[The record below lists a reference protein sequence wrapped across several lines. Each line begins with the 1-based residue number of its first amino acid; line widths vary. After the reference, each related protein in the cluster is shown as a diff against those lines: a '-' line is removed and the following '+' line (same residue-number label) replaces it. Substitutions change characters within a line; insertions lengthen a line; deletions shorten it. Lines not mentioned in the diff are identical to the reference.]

1 MGSNDQK
8 IKIMLIEDN
17 HTDYLLTSKVFA
29 SLSIDSSLELDW
41 CKNYEDGLQAIEA
54 HSHDIYFV
62 DYSLGTRNGLDLVQ
76 ESREND
82 NTTGP
87 FVLLTDFDAT
97 KLFERSLE
105 LGIYDHIKKSELS
118 PSTAD
123 RTLRYSIRRHQ
134 TEQALKQEQEFNA
147 FILAEIPYL
156 IISVD
161 QSGLVSSANPAA
173 CHLFKCTDKNLMGKD
188 WKDLIHEDDRETIK
202 YKVSEDGEVSFEARA
217 LTSDNEERVINW
229 NILNKGVSRKGAE
242 TTAFIL
248 SGKDVT
254 NQIKAEEV
262 ERRRQKMEALG
273 QLAGG
278 VAHEINNLLQPIL
291 MSSQMVASKA
301 ENYKNSEERD
311 YLIKNM
317 ERIERNTKNAAKIV
331 DDILLFSRGE
341 QKEIERVNLYETLE
355 SSVIFVKDMLPA
367 TINIVGNYEK
377 NTEKQTAH
385 INSSELTQ
393 IITNMLIN
401 ASHAMLDHGDVVIS
415 MKNRMLSVEESTIMN
430 LKHGTYAEI
439 NITDTGYGISEENQA
454 NIFNP
459 FFTTKDVG
467 EGTGLG
473 LSIVYNIIEKWGGT
487 IKVKSK
493 KNKGTTFSIYIP
505 VQ

>member
-1 MGSNDQK
+1 MESIDQN

-17 HTDYLLTSKVFA
+17 HTDYLLTSK
-29 SLSIDSSLELDW
+29 IISSLGSEIQLDW
-41 CKNYEDGLQAIEA
+41 EKTYDSGLAAIQAKE
-54 HSHDIYFV
+54 HDIYLI
-62 DYSLGTRNGLDLVQ
+62 DYSLGSKNGLDLVQ
-76 ESREND
+76 ECRDQDEL
-82 NTTGP
+82 TGP
-87 FVLLTDFDAT
+87 FILLTDFDAS

-118 PSTAD
+118 PSVAD
-123 RTLRYSIRRHQ
+123 RTLRYSIKRHE
-134 TEQALKQEQEFNA
+134 TEQALKQEKEFNS

-161 QSGLVSSANPAA
+161 QAGLISSVNPATSQ
-173 CHLFKCTDKNLMGKD
+173 LFKCGESDLISKP
-188 WKDLIHEDDRETIK
+188 WKELIHEDDREDIK
-202 YKVSEDGEVSFEARA
+202 YKVSDDGEVSFEARV
-217 LTSDNEERVINW
+217 LTSDNQERVINW
-229 NILNKGVSRKGAE
+229 NILNKGVSREGSKI
-242 TTAFIL
+242 TAFIL

-254 NQIKAEEV
+254 SQVKAEEV

-301 ENYKNSEERD
+301 QANENEEERD

-341 QKEIERVNLYETLE
+341 QKEIKTVNLYQSLKD
-355 SSVIFVKDMLPA
+355 SVFFVKEILPA
-367 TINIVGNYEK
+367 TINIVSEYEDGA
-377 NTEKQTAH
+377 EKRKAD
-385 INSSELTQ
+385 INPNELTQ
-393 IITNMLIN
+393 IVTNMLIN
-401 ASHAMLDHGDVVIS
+401 ASHAMSDQGNVNIS
-415 MKNRMLSVEESTIMN
+415 MKNRDLSAEECSILN
-430 LKHGTYAEI
+430 LKQNTYAEI

-493 KNKGTTFSIYIP
+493 VKKGTTFSIYIP
-505 VQ
+505 VK

>member
-1 MGSNDQK
+1 MAEANQD

-17 HTDYLLTSKVFA
+17 HTDYLLTSKI
-29 SLSIDSSLELDW
+29 LSTLYSGKIELDW
-41 CKNYEDGLQAIEA
+41 SKSYDEGLKAIGA
-54 HSHDIYFV
+54 KQHDIYLI
-62 DYSLGTRNGLDLVQ
+62 DYSLGTKNGLDLVQ
-76 ESREND
+76 ESREID

-87 FVLLTDFDAT
+87 FILLTDFDAT
-97 KLFERSLE
+97 QLFERSLE

-118 PSTAD
+118 PSVAD
-123 RTLRYSIRRHQ
+123 RTLRYSIRRYQ
-134 TEQALKQEQEFNA
+134 TEQALKQEKEFNS

-161 QSGLVSSANPAA
+161 QAGLISSVNPATTQ
-173 CHLFKCTDKNLMGKD
+173 LFKCNEEALISKN
-188 WKDLIHEDDRETIK
+188 WKDLIHDDDRDDIK
-202 YKVSEDGEVSFEARA
+202 YKVSDDGEVSFEARVI
-217 LTSDNEERVINW
+217 TSDDEERVINW
-229 NILNKGVSRKGAE
+229 NILNKGLSREGTE
-242 TTAFIL
+242 LTAFIL

-254 NQIKAEEV
+254 SQVKAEEV

-291 MSSQMVASKA
+291 MSSQMVASRA
-301 ENYKNSEERD
+301 ENSEDSEDRD

-341 QKEIERVNLYETLE
+341 QKEIERVNLYQALQD
-355 SSVIFVKDMLPA
+355 SVIFVKEMLPA
-367 TINIVGNYEK
+367 TIGIITNFEDDAD
-377 NTEKQTAH
+377 KQKAD
-385 INSSELTQ
+385 INPNELTQ
-393 IITNMLIN
+393 IVTNMLIN
-401 ASHAMLDHGDVVIS
+401 ASHAMSDQGDIHIS
-415 MKNRMLSVEESTIMN
+415 IKNRDLSIEESSIMN
-430 LKHGTYAEI
+430 LRQDTYAEI

-493 KNKGTTFSIYIP
+493 PKKGTTFSIYIP
-505 VQ
+505 MK